1 MDTGSLHSFVGFAVS
16 PFPGD
21 IAQSGMGLLL
31 IVGGWASPAQL
42 CSVRTLRVLEYY
54 SFDS

>member
-1 MDTGSLHSFVGFAVS
+1 MDTDSLHSFGGFAIS

-21 IAQSGMGLLL
+21 IAQSGMWLLL
-31 IVGGWASPAQL
+31 IVGGWVSPTQL